1 VLKLSNLFNFASLR
15 TFAIAKLFPITN
27 SFDKII
33 LARDYG
39 MDEWLEDAYLDVCMA
54 GTLPSDDDSEA
65 LGFPTFRKV
74 ARAWEI
80 LGIGQSSK
88 PHETSLYRRA
98 IIADI
103 FSVTRFKEHSF
114 NALDPESKNENEQ
127 GAEKTNALD
136 AIQPVGEANDP
147 QNVVHKATPTAP
159 TACGDSGEDVVA
171 GRATQESR
179 HRGDTGKGE
188 EKVEHKQRVE
198 EDKQRAP
205 KDAKLRAREKRQQG
219 KLRRRAE
226 HAEIKR
232 QFEEEESMYDAEME
246 REEEIR
252 CREEEDEIRRRE
264 EEEEEIR
271 LLEEEEEN
279 SRFEEEEETRRCYE
293 EIMRELFRREEETR
307 KAQEL
312 YRQAEEEEKRRA
324 QENRKRA
331 ENAERKRLAR
341 AGEAEHR
348 AAEKVQGQ
356 QAKKKNNTN
365 DHPRQP
371 SVATGT
377 SPDIYG
383 SVRAER
389 VNTLSSRGHG
399 PWPFGHGF
407 KLAPILVHKV
417 DSSEES
423 LSGGDVYYS

>member
-15 TFAIAKLFPITN
+15 TFAIAKLFPITD
-27 SFDKII
+27 SVDKII

-65 LGFPTFRKV
+65 LGFSTFRKV
-74 ARAWEI
+74 VRAREF

-103 FSVTRFKEHSF
+103 FSVTRFKGHSF
-114 NALDPESKNENEQ
+114 NALDPENKNENEH

-159 TACGDSGEDVVA
+159 TACEDSGEDAVA

-188 EKVEHKQRVE
+188 EKVEHEQRVE

-205 KDAKLRAREKRQQG
+205 RDAKLRAREKRQQG

-232 QFEEEESMYDAEME
+232 QFEAEESMYDAEME

-252 CREEEDEIRRRE
+252 CCKEEDEIRRRE

-279 SRFEEEEETRRCYE
+279 RRFEEEEETRRCYG
-293 EIMRELFRREEETR
+293 EIARELFRRKEETR

-312 YRQAEEEEKRRA
+312 HRQAEEEEKRRA
-324 QENRKRA
+324 QERQNRKRA

-348 AAEKVQGQ
+348 AAEKVDGQ
-356 QAKKKNNTN
+356 QAKKKNKTN
-365 DHPRQP
+365 EHPRNP
-371 SVATGT
+371 STTTGT
-377 SPDIYG
+377 SPTYI
-383 SVRAER
+383 A
-389 VNTLSSRGHG
+389 
-399 PWPFGHGF
+399 
-407 KLAPILVHKV
+407 
-417 DSSEES
+417 
-423 LSGGDVYYS
+423 LSGQSVSTL